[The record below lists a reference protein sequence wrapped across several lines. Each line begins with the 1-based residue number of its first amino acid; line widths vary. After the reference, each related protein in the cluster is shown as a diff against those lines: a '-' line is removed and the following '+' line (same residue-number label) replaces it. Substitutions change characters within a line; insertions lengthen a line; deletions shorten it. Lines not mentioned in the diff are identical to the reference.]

1 MGQREKIT
9 VIYYMNVIK
18 RKMTWQSQSIDTE
31 KAFVK
36 AQNLFMIEKK
46 PNNLCMN
53 RNKLSRHDKSSLREI
68 YQKHT

>member
-36 AQNLFMIEKK
+36 AQNLFMIEKN
-46 PNNLCMN
+46 P
-53 RNKLSRHDKSSLREI
+53 
-68 YQKHT
+68 TTFV